1 MESNGRK
8 LKKKNPII
16 GINYICDS
24 GCGNFT
30 GENQ

>member
-8 LKKKNPII
+8 FKKNPII

>member
-8 LKKKNPII
+8 LKKIII

-24 GCGNFT
+24 GCDKFSE
-30 GENQ
+30 ENQ